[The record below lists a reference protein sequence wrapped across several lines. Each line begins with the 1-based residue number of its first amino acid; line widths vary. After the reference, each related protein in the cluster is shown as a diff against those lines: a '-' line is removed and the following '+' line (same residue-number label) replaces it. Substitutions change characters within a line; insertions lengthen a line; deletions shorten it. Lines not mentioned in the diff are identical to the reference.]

1 MYPAALTG
9 TYAEASDQGSQS
21 AAGALIPQ
29 RALVSSRGTQPP
41 RSHSYRVAR
50 RSLPR
55 IRRTKNV
62 DAVVANPPVGCP
74 RPPAGGKHS

>member
-29 RALVSSRGTQPP
+29 RALVSSRGSPP
-41 RSHSYRVAR
+41 RGRHHPSMGPASPV
-50 RSLPR
+50 SSSVEP
-55 IRRTKNV
+55 KNLWW
-62 DAVVANPPVGCP
+62 
-74 RPPAGGKHS
+74 